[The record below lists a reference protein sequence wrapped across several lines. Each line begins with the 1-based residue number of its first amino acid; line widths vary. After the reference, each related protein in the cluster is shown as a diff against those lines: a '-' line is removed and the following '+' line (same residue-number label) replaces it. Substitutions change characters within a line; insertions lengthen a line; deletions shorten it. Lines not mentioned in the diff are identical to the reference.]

1 MNALIQTYPLPF
13 ALILA
18 LLAALIVLLAVNAR
32 LRKMQRALR
41 GRIIESERTITAQQ
55 TQLNE
60 TVNSVLQMSVSS
72 AQSSEART
80 QQLADRLEARLS
92 GIAESNERR
101 LDDMRRLIDEQ
112 LSGTLEKR
120 LGQSFQQVSR
130 QLEQVYKGLGEMQT
144 LAGGVGDLKKVLTG
158 VKTRGV
164 WGEIQL
170 GRLLGDTLT
179 EGQYLENTPVVPG
192 SSERVEF
199 AVRLPGRD
207 GAGLLL
213 PIDSKFP
220 LDAFRHLID
229 ESETGD
235 KARADKA
242 ALLLQRA
249 VLDQAKKIS
258 EKYVK
263 PPYTTDFALMFLP
276 IESLYAEVMRRE
288 SLNEEARALS
298 CGDRR
303 AIDAL
308 GALKQPVAGLPHA
321 VHRAAHRRGVAA
333 AGHATRRVSALWRY
347 ARADAPAARSGH
359 GRAGHRHR
367 PQPRH
372 YAPLKRAGGFF
383 AREGRRG
390 TIDDGLRTV
399 RAHDFSARYF
409 DRRPARGVRG

>member
-158 VKTRGV
+158 VKPRGV

-288 SLNEEARALS
+288 SLNEEARARFHVVIAGPSTLS
-298 CGDRR
+298 ALLNSLSLGFRTLSIEQRTGEVWQLLGTLRGEFLRFGDTLERMRQRLDQATGELDTATARSR
-303 AIDAL
+303 AI
-308 GALKQPVAGLPHA
+308 
-321 VHRAAHRRGVAA
+321 
-333 AGHATRRVSALWRY
+333 TRRLNE
-347 ARADAPAARSGH
+347 
-359 GRAGHRHR
+359 
-367 PQPRH
+367 
-372 YAPLKRAGGFF
+372 L
-383 AREGRRG
+383 E
-390 TIDDGLRTV
+390 
-399 RAHDFSARYF
+399 DFSPEKDGGER
-409 DRRPARGVRG
+409 

>member
-120 LGQSFQQVSR
+120 RGQSFQQVSR

-288 SLNEEARALS
+288 SLNEEARARFHVVIAGPSTLS
-298 CGDRR
+298 ALLNSLSLGFRTLSIEQRTGEVWQLLGTLRGEFLRFGDTLERMRQRLDQATGELDTATARSR
-303 AIDAL
+303 AI
-308 GALKQPVAGLPHA
+308 
-321 VHRAAHRRGVAA
+321 
-333 AGHATRRVSALWRY
+333 TRRLNE
-347 ARADAPAARSGH
+347 
-359 GRAGHRHR
+359 
-367 PQPRH
+367 
-372 YAPLKRAGGFF
+372 L
-383 AREGRRG
+383 E
-390 TIDDGLRTV
+390 
-399 RAHDFSARYF
+399 DFSPEKDGGER
-409 DRRPARGVRG
+409 

>member
-18 LLAALIVLLAVNAR
+18 LLAALIILLAMNAR

-55 TQLNE
+55 AQLNE
-60 TVNSVLQMSVSS
+60 TINSVLQMSVNS

-220 LDAFRHLID
+220 LDAFRHLVD

-235 KARADKA
+235 KVRADKA

-288 SLNEEARALS
+288 SLAEEARTRFHVVIAGPSTLTALLNS
-298 CGDRR
+298 LSLGFRTLSIEQRTGEVWQLLGTLRGEFLRFGDTLERMRQRLDQATGELDTATARSR
-303 AIDAL
+303 AI
-308 GALKQPVAGLPHA
+308 
-321 VHRAAHRRGVAA
+321 
-333 AGHATRRVSALWRY
+333 TRRLNELEDLSPEK
-347 ARADAPAARSGH
+347 DGG
-359 GRAGHRHR
+359 GR
-367 PQPRH
+367 
-372 YAPLKRAGGFF
+372 
-383 AREGRRG
+383 
-390 TIDDGLRTV
+390 
-399 RAHDFSARYF
+399 
-409 DRRPARGVRG
+409 

>member
-192 SSERVEF
+192 SSERVEI

-288 SLNEEARALS
+288 SLNEEARARFHVVIAGPSTLS
-298 CGDRR
+298 ALLNSLSLGFRTLSIEQRTGEVWQLLGTLRGDTLERMRQRLDQATGELDTATARSR
-303 AIDAL
+303 AI
-308 GALKQPVAGLPHA
+308 
-321 VHRAAHRRGVAA
+321 
-333 AGHATRRVSALWRY
+333 TRRLNE
-347 ARADAPAARSGH
+347 
-359 GRAGHRHR
+359 
-367 PQPRH
+367 
-372 YAPLKRAGGFF
+372 L
-383 AREGRRG
+383 E
-390 TIDDGLRTV
+390 
-399 RAHDFSARYF
+399 DFSPEKDGGER
-409 DRRPARGVRG
+409 

>member
-18 LLAALIVLLAVNAR
+18 LLAALIVLLAMNAR

-55 TQLNE
+55 AQLAE
-60 TVNSVLQMSVSS
+60 TVNSVLQMSVNS
-72 AQSSEART
+72 AQSSEMRA
-80 QQLADRLEARLS
+80 QQLADRLETRLS

-158 VKTRGV
+158 VKTRGI

-170 GRLLGDTLT
+170 GRLLGDTLA
-179 EGQYLENTPVVPG
+179 EGQYLENTPIVPG

-220 LDAFRHLID
+220 LDAFRHLVD

-288 SLNEEARALS
+288 SLAEEARVRFHVVIAGPSTLSALLNS
-298 CGDRR
+298 LSLGFRTLSIEQRTGEVWQLLGTLRGEFLRFGDTLERMRQRLDQATGELDTATARSR
-303 AIDAL
+303 AI
-308 GALKQPVAGLPHA
+308 
-321 VHRAAHRRGVAA
+321 
-333 AGHATRRVSALWRY
+333 TRRLNELEDLSPEK
-347 ARADAPAARSGH
+347 DGG
-359 GRAGHRHR
+359 GR
-367 PQPRH
+367 
-372 YAPLKRAGGFF
+372 
-383 AREGRRG
+383 
-390 TIDDGLRTV
+390 
-399 RAHDFSARYF
+399 
-409 DRRPARGVRG
+409 

>member
-18 LLAALIVLLAVNAR
+18 LLAALIVLLAMNAR

-55 TQLNE
+55 AQLNE
-60 TVNSVLQMSVSS
+60 TINSVLQMSVNS

-179 EGQYLENTPVVPG
+179 EGQYLENTPVVSG

-220 LDAFRHLID
+220 LDAFRHLVD

-288 SLNEEARALS
+288 SLAEEARTRFHVVIAGPSTLTALLNS
-298 CGDRR
+298 LSLGFRTLSIEQRTGEVWQLLGTLRGEFLRFGDTLERMRQRLDQATGELDTATARSR
-303 AIDAL
+303 AI
-308 GALKQPVAGLPHA
+308 
-321 VHRAAHRRGVAA
+321 
-333 AGHATRRVSALWRY
+333 TRRLNELEDLSPEK
-347 ARADAPAARSGH
+347 DGG
-359 GRAGHRHR
+359 GR
-367 PQPRH
+367 
-372 YAPLKRAGGFF
+372 
-383 AREGRRG
+383 
-390 TIDDGLRTV
+390 
-399 RAHDFSARYF
+399 
-409 DRRPARGVRG
+409 

>member
-18 LLAALIVLLAVNAR
+18 LLVALIVLLAMNAR

-55 TQLNE
+55 AQLTE
-60 TVNSVLQMSVSS
+60 TINSVLQMSVTS
-72 AQSSEART
+72 AQSSEMRA

-144 LAGGVGDLKKVLTG
+144 LAGGVGDLKKVLAG

-170 GRLLGDTLT
+170 GRLLGDTLA

-220 LDAFRHLID
+220 LDAFRHLVD

-288 SLNEEARALS
+288 SLAEEARTRFHVVIAGPSTLTALLNS
-298 CGDRR
+298 LSLGFRTLSIEQRTGEVWQLLGTLRGEFLRFGDTLERMRQRLDQATGELDTATARSR
-303 AIDAL
+303 AI
-308 GALKQPVAGLPHA
+308 
-321 VHRAAHRRGVAA
+321 
-333 AGHATRRVSALWRY
+333 TRRLNELEDLSPEK
-347 ARADAPAARSGH
+347 DGG
-359 GRAGHRHR
+359 GR
-367 PQPRH
+367 
-372 YAPLKRAGGFF
+372 
-383 AREGRRG
+383 
-390 TIDDGLRTV
+390 
-399 RAHDFSARYF
+399 
-409 DRRPARGVRG
+409 

>member
-92 GIAESNERR
+92 GIAESNEQR

-288 SLNEEARALS
+288 SLNEEARARFHVVIAGPSTLS
-298 CGDRR
+298 ALLNSLSLGFRTLSIEQRTGEVWQLLGTLRGEFLRFGDTLERMRQRLDQATGELDTATARSR
-303 AIDAL
+303 AI
-308 GALKQPVAGLPHA
+308 
-321 VHRAAHRRGVAA
+321 
-333 AGHATRRVSALWRY
+333 TRRLNE
-347 ARADAPAARSGH
+347 
-359 GRAGHRHR
+359 
-367 PQPRH
+367 
-372 YAPLKRAGGFF
+372 L
-383 AREGRRG
+383 E
-390 TIDDGLRTV
+390 
-399 RAHDFSARYF
+399 DFSPEKDGGER
-409 DRRPARGVRG
+409 

>member
-276 IESLYAEVMRRE
+276 LESLYAEVMRRE
-288 SLNEEARALS
+288 SLNEEARARFHVVIAGPSTLS
-298 CGDRR
+298 ALLNSLSLGFRTLSIEQRTGEVWQLLGTLRGEFLRFGDTLERMRQRLDQATGELDTATARSR
-303 AIDAL
+303 AI
-308 GALKQPVAGLPHA
+308 
-321 VHRAAHRRGVAA
+321 
-333 AGHATRRVSALWRY
+333 TRRLNE
-347 ARADAPAARSGH
+347 
-359 GRAGHRHR
+359 
-367 PQPRH
+367 
-372 YAPLKRAGGFF
+372 L
-383 AREGRRG
+383 E
-390 TIDDGLRTV
+390 
-399 RAHDFSARYF
+399 DFSPEKDGGER
-409 DRRPARGVRG
+409 

>member
-18 LLAALIVLLAVNAR
+18 LLAALIILLAMNAR

-158 VKTRGV
+158 VKTRGI

-288 SLNEEARALS
+288 SLNEEARARFHVVIAGPSTLS
-298 CGDRR
+298 ALLNSLSLGFRTLSIEQRTGEVWQLLGTLRGEFLRFGDTLERMRQRLDQATGELDTATARSR
-303 AIDAL
+303 AI
-308 GALKQPVAGLPHA
+308 
-321 VHRAAHRRGVAA
+321 
-333 AGHATRRVSALWRY
+333 TRRLNE
-347 ARADAPAARSGH
+347 
-359 GRAGHRHR
+359 
-367 PQPRH
+367 
-372 YAPLKRAGGFF
+372 L
-383 AREGRRG
+383 E
-390 TIDDGLRTV
+390 
-399 RAHDFSARYF
+399 DFSPEKDGGER
-409 DRRPARGVRG
+409 

>member
-1 MNALIQTYPLPF
+1 MNALIQTYSLPL
-13 ALILA
+13 ALIFT
-18 LLAALIVLLAVNAR
+18 LLVALIVLLAMNAR

-55 TQLNE
+55 AQLNE
-60 TVNSVLQMSVSS
+60 TINSVLQMSLSS
-72 AQSSEART
+72 AQSSEERT
-80 QQLADRLEARLS
+80 RQLADRLEARLS

-158 VKTRGV
+158 VKTRGI

-170 GRLLGDTLT
+170 GRLLGDTLAS
-179 EGQYLENTPVVPG
+179 GQYLENTPVVSG

-235 KARADKA
+235 KVRADKA
-242 ALLLQRA
+242 GLLLQRA

-258 EKYVK
+258 EKYVR

-288 SLNEEARALS
+288 SLAEEARTRFHVVIAGPSTLSALLNS
-298 CGDRR
+298 LSLGFRTLSIEQRTGEVWQLLGTLRGEFLRFGDTLERMRQRLDQATGELDTATARSR
-303 AIDAL
+303 AI
-308 GALKQPVAGLPHA
+308 
-321 VHRAAHRRGVAA
+321 
-333 AGHATRRVSALWRY
+333 TRRLNELEDLS
-347 ARADAPAARSGH
+347 SG
-359 GRAGHRHR
+359 
-367 PQPRH
+367 
-372 YAPLKRAGGFF
+372 KDGGTQ
-383 AREGRRG
+383 GQ
-390 TIDDGLRTV
+390 
-399 RAHDFSARYF
+399 
-409 DRRPARGVRG
+409 

>member
-13 ALILA
+13 ALIIA
-18 LLAALIVLLAVNAR
+18 LLVALVVLLTMNAR

-55 TQLNE
+55 AQLNE
-60 TVNSVLQMSVSS
+60 TINSVLQMSVNS

-158 VKTRGV
+158 VKTRGI

-170 GRLLGDTLT
+170 GRLLGDTLA

-288 SLNEEARALS
+288 SLAEEARTRFHVVIAGPSTLSALLNS
-298 CGDRR
+298 LSLGFRTLSIEQRTGEVWQLLGTLRGEFLRFGDTLERMRQRLDQATGELDTATARSR
-303 AIDAL
+303 AI
-308 GALKQPVAGLPHA
+308 
-321 VHRAAHRRGVAA
+321 
-333 AGHATRRVSALWRY
+333 TRRLNELEDLSPEK
-347 ARADAPAARSGH
+347 DGG
-359 GRAGHRHR
+359 GR
-367 PQPRH
+367 
-372 YAPLKRAGGFF
+372 
-383 AREGRRG
+383 
-390 TIDDGLRTV
+390 
-399 RAHDFSARYF
+399 
-409 DRRPARGVRG
+409 

>member
-229 ESETGD
+229 ESETAD

-288 SLNEEARALS
+288 SLNEEARARFHVVIAGPSTLS
-298 CGDRR
+298 ALLNSLSLGFRTLSIEQRTGEVWQLLGTLRGEFLRFGDTLERMRQRLDQATGELDTATARSR
-303 AIDAL
+303 AI
-308 GALKQPVAGLPHA
+308 
-321 VHRAAHRRGVAA
+321 
-333 AGHATRRVSALWRY
+333 TRRLNE
-347 ARADAPAARSGH
+347 
-359 GRAGHRHR
+359 
-367 PQPRH
+367 
-372 YAPLKRAGGFF
+372 L
-383 AREGRRG
+383 E
-390 TIDDGLRTV
+390 
-399 RAHDFSARYF
+399 DFSPEKDGGER
-409 DRRPARGVRG
+409 

>member
-41 GRIIESERTITAQQ
+41 GRIIESERTITDQQ

-288 SLNEEARALS
+288 SLNEEARARFHVVIAGPSTLS
-298 CGDRR
+298 ALLNSLSLGFRTLSIEQRTGEVWQLLGTLRGEFLRFGDTLERMRQRLDQATGELDTATARSR
-303 AIDAL
+303 AI
-308 GALKQPVAGLPHA
+308 
-321 VHRAAHRRGVAA
+321 
-333 AGHATRRVSALWRY
+333 TRRLNE
-347 ARADAPAARSGH
+347 
-359 GRAGHRHR
+359 
-367 PQPRH
+367 
-372 YAPLKRAGGFF
+372 L
-383 AREGRRG
+383 E
-390 TIDDGLRTV
+390 
-399 RAHDFSARYF
+399 DFSPEKDGGER
-409 DRRPARGVRG
+409 

>member
-213 PIDSKFP
+213 PIDSKIP

-288 SLNEEARALS
+288 SLNEEARARFHVVIAGPSTLS
-298 CGDRR
+298 ALLNSLSLGFRTLSLEQRTGEVWQLLGTLRGEFLRFGDTLERMRQRLDQATGELDTATARSR
-303 AIDAL
+303 AI
-308 GALKQPVAGLPHA
+308 
-321 VHRAAHRRGVAA
+321 
-333 AGHATRRVSALWRY
+333 TRRLNE
-347 ARADAPAARSGH
+347 
-359 GRAGHRHR
+359 
-367 PQPRH
+367 
-372 YAPLKRAGGFF
+372 L
-383 AREGRRG
+383 E
-390 TIDDGLRTV
+390 
-399 RAHDFSARYF
+399 DFSPEKDGGER
-409 DRRPARGVRG
+409 

>member
-288 SLNEEARALS
+288 SLNEEARARFHVVIAGPSTLS
-298 CGDRR
+298 ALLNSLSLGFRTLSIEQRTGEVWQLLGTLRGEFLRFGDTLERMRQRLDQATGELDTATARSR
-303 AIDAL
+303 AI
-308 GALKQPVAGLPHA
+308 
-321 VHRAAHRRGVAA
+321 
-333 AGHATRRVSALWRY
+333 TRRLNE
-347 ARADAPAARSGH
+347 
-359 GRAGHRHR
+359 
-367 PQPRH
+367 
-372 YAPLKRAGGFF
+372 L
-383 AREGRRG
+383 E
-390 TIDDGLRTV
+390 
-399 RAHDFSARYF
+399 DFSPKKDNAL
-409 DRRPARGVRG
+409 PKS

>member
-288 SLNEEARALS
+288 SLNEEARARFHVVIAGPSTLS
-298 CGDRR
+298 ALLNSLSLGFRTLSIEQRTGEVWQLLGTLRGEFLRFGDTLERMRQRLDQATGELDTATARSR
-303 AIDAL
+303 AI
-308 GALKQPVAGLPHA
+308 
-321 VHRAAHRRGVAA
+321 
-333 AGHATRRVSALWRY
+333 TRRLNELEYFSPEK
-347 ARADAPAARSGH
+347 D
-359 GRAGHRHR
+359 
-367 PQPRH
+367 
-372 YAPLKRAGGFF
+372 GGE
-383 AREGRRG
+383 R
-390 TIDDGLRTV
+390 
-399 RAHDFSARYF
+399 
-409 DRRPARGVRG
+409 

>member
-18 LLAALIVLLAVNAR
+18 LLAALIVLLAMNAR

-55 TQLNE
+55 AQLAE
-60 TVNSVLQMSVSS
+60 TVNSVLQMSVNS
-72 AQSSEART
+72 AQSSEMRA
-80 QQLADRLEARLS
+80 QQLADRLETRLS

-144 LAGGVGDLKKVLTG
+144 LAGGVGDLKKVLAG
-158 VKTRGV
+158 VKTRGI

-170 GRLLGDTLT
+170 GRLLGDTLAD
-179 EGQYLENTPVVPG
+179 GQYLENTPVVPG

-288 SLNEEARALS
+288 SLAEEARVRFHVVIAGPSTLSALLNS
-298 CGDRR
+298 LSLGFRTLSIEQRTGEVWQLLGTLRGEFLRFGDTLERMRQRLDQATGELDTATARSR
-303 AIDAL
+303 AI
-308 GALKQPVAGLPHA
+308 
-321 VHRAAHRRGVAA
+321 
-333 AGHATRRVSALWRY
+333 TRRLNELEDLSPEK
-347 ARADAPAARSGH
+347 DGG
-359 GRAGHRHR
+359 GR
-367 PQPRH
+367 
-372 YAPLKRAGGFF
+372 
-383 AREGRRG
+383 
-390 TIDDGLRTV
+390 
-399 RAHDFSARYF
+399 
-409 DRRPARGVRG
+409 

>member
-18 LLAALIVLLAVNAR
+18 LLATLIVLLAVNAR

-288 SLNEEARALS
+288 SLNEEARARFHVVIAGPSTLS
-298 CGDRR
+298 ALLNSLSLGFRTLSIEQR
-303 AIDAL
+303 TGEVWQLL
-308 GALKQPVAGLPHA
+308 GALRGEFLRFGDTLERMRQRLDQATGELDTA
-321 VHRAAHRRGVAA
+321 TARSRAI
-333 AGHATRRVSALWRY
+333 TRRLNE
-347 ARADAPAARSGH
+347 
-359 GRAGHRHR
+359 
-367 PQPRH
+367 
-372 YAPLKRAGGFF
+372 L
-383 AREGRRG
+383 E
-390 TIDDGLRTV
+390 
-399 RAHDFSARYF
+399 DFSPEKDGGER
-409 DRRPARGVRG
+409 

>member
-18 LLAALIVLLAVNAR
+18 LLAALIVLLAMNAR

-55 TQLNE
+55 AQLAE
-60 TVNSVLQMSVSS
+60 TVNSVLQMSVNS
-72 AQSSEART
+72 AQSSEMRA
-80 QQLADRLEARLS
+80 QQLADRLETRLS

-101 LDDMRRLIDEQ
+101 LDDMRHLIDEQ

-158 VKTRGV
+158 VKTRGI

-170 GRLLGDTLT
+170 GRLLGDTLA

-263 PPYTTDFALMFLP
+263 PPYTTVFALLVLP
-276 IESLYAEVMRRE
+276 IERLYAEVMRRE
-288 SLNEEARALS
+288 SLAEEARTRFHVVIAGPSTLSALLNS
-298 CGDRR
+298 LSLGFRTLSIEQRTGEVWQLLGTLRGEFLRFGDTLERMRQRLDQATGELDTATARSR
-303 AIDAL
+303 AI
-308 GALKQPVAGLPHA
+308 
-321 VHRAAHRRGVAA
+321 
-333 AGHATRRVSALWRY
+333 TRRLNELEDLSPEK
-347 ARADAPAARSGH
+347 DGG
-359 GRAGHRHR
+359 GR
-367 PQPRH
+367 
-372 YAPLKRAGGFF
+372 
-383 AREGRRG
+383 
-390 TIDDGLRTV
+390 
-399 RAHDFSARYF
+399 
-409 DRRPARGVRG
+409 

>member
-18 LLAALIVLLAVNAR
+18 LLAALILLLAMNAR

-55 TQLNE
+55 AQLAE
-60 TVNSVLQMSVSS
+60 TVNSVLQMSVNS
-72 AQSSEART
+72 AQSSEMRA
-80 QQLADRLEARLS
+80 QQLADRLETRLS

-158 VKTRGV
+158 VKTRGI

-170 GRLLGDTLT
+170 GRLLGDTLA

-220 LDAFRHLID
+220 LDAFRHLVD

-288 SLNEEARALS
+288 SLAEEARTRFHVVIAGPSTLSALLNS
-298 CGDRR
+298 LSLGFRTLSIEQRTGEVWQLLGTLRGEFLRFGDTLERMRQRLDQATGELDTATARSR
-303 AIDAL
+303 AI
-308 GALKQPVAGLPHA
+308 
-321 VHRAAHRRGVAA
+321 
-333 AGHATRRVSALWRY
+333 TRRLNELEDLSPEK
-347 ARADAPAARSGH
+347 DGG
-359 GRAGHRHR
+359 GR
-367 PQPRH
+367 
-372 YAPLKRAGGFF
+372 
-383 AREGRRG
+383 
-390 TIDDGLRTV
+390 
-399 RAHDFSARYF
+399 
-409 DRRPARGVRG
+409 

>member
-18 LLAALIVLLAVNAR
+18 LLAALIILLAMNAR

-55 TQLNE
+55 AQLNE
-60 TVNSVLQMSVSS
+60 TINSVLQMSVNS

-288 SLNEEARALS
+288 SLAEEARTRFHVVIAGPSTLSALLNS
-298 CGDRR
+298 LSLGFRTLSIEQRTGEVWQLLGTLRGEFLRFGDTLERMRQRLDQATGELDTATARSR
-303 AIDAL
+303 AI
-308 GALKQPVAGLPHA
+308 
-321 VHRAAHRRGVAA
+321 
-333 AGHATRRVSALWRY
+333 TRRLNELEDLSPEK
-347 ARADAPAARSGH
+347 DGG
-359 GRAGHRHR
+359 GR
-367 PQPRH
+367 
-372 YAPLKRAGGFF
+372 
-383 AREGRRG
+383 
-390 TIDDGLRTV
+390 
-399 RAHDFSARYF
+399 
-409 DRRPARGVRG
+409 

>member
-13 ALILA
+13 ALIIA
-18 LLAALIVLLAVNAR
+18 LLVALVVLLAMNAR

-55 TQLNE
+55 AQLTE
-60 TVNSVLQMSVSS
+60 TINSVLQMSINS

-92 GIAESNERR
+92 GIAENNERR

-112 LSGTLEKR
+112 LSGMLEKR

-158 VKTRGV
+158 VKTRGI

-170 GRLLGDTLT
+170 GRLLGDTLA

-288 SLNEEARALS
+288 SLADEARTRFHVVIAGPSTLSALLNS
-298 CGDRR
+298 LSLGFRTLSIEQRTGEVWQLLGTLRGEFLRFGDTLERMRQRLDQATGELDTATARSR
-303 AIDAL
+303 AI
-308 GALKQPVAGLPHA
+308 
-321 VHRAAHRRGVAA
+321 
-333 AGHATRRVSALWRY
+333 TRRLNELEDLSPEK
-347 ARADAPAARSGH
+347 DGG
-359 GRAGHRHR
+359 GR
-367 PQPRH
+367 
-372 YAPLKRAGGFF
+372 
-383 AREGRRG
+383 E
-390 TIDDGLRTV
+390 
-399 RAHDFSARYF
+399 
-409 DRRPARGVRG
+409 